1 MRPGTATPAGED
13 THRHPVDPERVA
25 RARDGLPSRE
35 EVAESVAVLSVIAEP
50 VRARVLSALL
60 LVDELCV
67 GDLAAVVEAPEAG
80 TSYALRVLRMSGLV
94 KGRKE
99 GRVVFYR
106 LADGFPRELLR
117 HCLPSLPV
125 LAQGAQHEDE
135 DPSPG

>member
-1 MRPGTATPAGED
+1 MRTGTATTSGPDAHG
-13 THRHPVDPERVA
+13 HPVDPERVA

-67 GDLAAVVEAPEAG
+67 GDLAAVVDAPETG

-99 GRVVFYR
+99 GRAVFYR
-106 LADGFPRELLR
+106 LAEGFPRELLR

-125 LAQGAQHEDE
+125 LAHGADDEDE
-135 DPSPG
+135 APSAG